1 LKIEECDEQIVSFL
15 NQVIQSKE
23 FVVDDLPEKK
33 PDKRLNKTLLR
44 GINLNIISYQYF
56 DGVNLLT
63 ISGVSFSTVLTFM
76 SEIGL
81 EGIMDVFNCKEICI
95 VAAACAQQYDQWW

>member
-1 LKIEECDEQIVSFL
+1 MKIEECDEQIVSFL

-44 GINLNIISYQYF
+44 GINLNIISCQYF
-56 DGVNLLT
+56 DGAYLL
-63 ISGVSFSTVLTFM
+63 IMLGVSFSTVLTFM
-76 SEIGL
+76 SEVGP
-81 EGIMDVFNCKEICI
+81 EGIRKFSTDVVNQNKKTVIEP
-95 VAAACAQQYDQWW
+95 VWLDE